1 MQRGVLIGKQ
11 TTGDYGLV
19 STGDYINPIA
29 NTFKLKDT
37 KKSLV
42 QITELYL
49 IINDI
54 SIEYAKIAVSGSMT
68 TIRCFL
74 SWNKVDWFSDIVTTE
89 ATDALEATV
98 IKPFYVKVVVDDFL
112 EYFKLTGE
120 TSYTNYKLKL
130 IYT

>member
-1 MQRGVLIGKQ
+1 MRPGVLIGKQ

-19 STGDYINPIA
+19 STGDYINPISS
-29 NTFKLKDT
+29 TFKLKDT

-42 QITELYL
+42 EITELYL
-49 IINDI
+49 IAYDIN
-54 SIEYAKIAVSGSMT
+54 IEYAKVAVSGSMT
-68 TIRCFL
+68 TIRCFV
-74 SWNKVDWFSDIVTTE
+74 SWNRVDWFPEIVTNSATE
-89 ATDALEATV
+89 ALGTT
-98 IKPFYVKVVVDDFL
+98 IITPFYVKIIVDDFL